1 MPMAIEG
8 LSKREL
14 NLRVAW
20 ERQNRRLVTLHE
32 LREELGSVAYNV
44 ASRLEHK
51 GILSRVGRGVY
62 AVRPLRSIGRPYSVS
77 PLAAA
82 AVAAGDEDYY
92 CGGLGVLNLHGLTE
106 QYYPG
111 RVDLFS
117 GRRRKTR
124 LLAGAEIHF
133 HLTPASNLLLGVA
146 ETTIDGVKVRISDP
160 ERTVLDLLQYRHLTG
175 GTAEAIKIVSSVI
188 SNVNTGKLVGYAL
201 KLARPMTCRRFGL
214 LLERAGVPPQTWGR
228 LLKSVRGAAHGGAF
242 VPDAPK
248 RGAYSTR
255 WRLSV
260 NDVEAGS

>member
-1 MPMAIEG
+1 MPMTIKG
-8 LSKREL
+8 LSEREL

-20 ERQNRRLVTLHE
+20 ERQNRRLVTLRE
-32 LREELGSVAYNV
+32 LRGELGSAAYNV

-62 AVRPLRSIGRPYSVS
+62 AVRPLRSIGRPHSVS

-82 AVAAGDEDYY
+82 AVAVGDEDYY
-92 CGGLGVLNLHGLTE
+92 CGGLGVLNLHRLTE

-117 GRRRKTR
+117 GRRRKPK
-124 LLAGAEIHF
+124 LLAGAQIHF
-133 HLTPASNLLLGVA
+133 HLAPASDLVFGVE

-160 ERTVLDLLQYRHLTG
+160 ERTVLDLLEHPHLAG
-175 GTAEAIKIVSSVI
+175 GVAEAIKIVTPVI
-188 SNVNTGKLVGYAL
+188 SKVEAGRLVRYAL
-201 KLARPMTCRRFGL
+201 KLARPTTCRRLGL
-214 LLERAGVPPQTWGR
+214 LLERTGAPRQTWR
-228 LLKSVRGAAHGGAF
+228 PLLKSVQRAAHGAAF

-260 NDVEAGS
+260 NDVEVGS